1 MSEPAQSYVNFNV
14 TPTVVTARIG
24 GPTLGDREGDVVGP
38 SVVARIQENGKSTKA
53 VVLDFTDVEF
63 ISSAGLGACVIIRN
77 ASKAIGARTV
87 LFGLRDRLLEGFK
100 LTKLDKIFDIAHDEK
115 KLEKFTR

>member
-1 MSEPAQSYVNFNV
+1 MSEPEQSYVNLSA

-38 SVVARIQENGKSTKA
+38 TVVARITENGKSTKA
-53 VVLDFTDVEF
+53 VVLDFSDVDF

-77 ASKAIGARTV
+77 ASKSVGAKTV
-87 LFGLRDRLLEGFK
+87 LYGLSPRLLEGFR
-100 LTKLDKIFDIAHDEK
+100 LTKLDKIFDIAGDEK
-115 KLEKFTR
+115 KLEKLTR